1 MEETE
6 LNRKSRENILKIGF
20 NTLSEIEEKVK
31 SFRIMNQN
39 AAKRRYIITRENIRD
54 NSQKVIIPKAAEIDI
69 SATMLLRR
77 QFKGDTIFKTFQ
89 PDEGIVI
96 ISDMAT

>member
-54 NSQKVIIPKAAEIDI
+54 NSQKVILGCNSSSSPRVG
-69 SATMLLRR
+69 S
-77 QFKGDTIFKTFQ
+77 GSS
-89 PDEGIVI
+89 P
-96 ISDMAT
+96 